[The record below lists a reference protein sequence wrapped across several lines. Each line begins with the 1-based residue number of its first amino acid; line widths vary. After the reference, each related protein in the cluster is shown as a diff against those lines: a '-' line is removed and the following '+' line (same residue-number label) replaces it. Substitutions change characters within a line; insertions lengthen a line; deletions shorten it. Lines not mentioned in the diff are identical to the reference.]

1 MSRFKA
7 LSVVSLSGGIVLFCL
22 YQLSQSDF
30 PTILWVRSL
39 QVPFVERL
47 GDVGS
52 RLGDG
57 LTLVILCVGLWGF
70 GYLRKK
76 KAWQRAGIDGLVAH
90 ALAGIATQTL
100 KHLIGRPRPR
110 FTHQDTFQY
119 GPSWQ
124 EGLEAFPSGHA
135 AASFAVATVLTR
147 YFPEWRGL
155 WYGFAL
161 FVGVAR
167 VVRGSHFPTD
177 VLGGAVL
184 GFLIG
189 YAWARALREWRVNI
203 VQALPKTLPF
213 VIGAC
218 ALFRITF
225 SHPGP
230 DDVASG
236 PFWTGLLL
244 FVLGL
249 GARWRMA
256 WKQSGNVPQSVSRT
270 LCANVVIALGMAI
283 STQAL
288 WVVVVT
294 FLACVAWWL
303 NEQSS
308 PKRVETTRLLHETWL
323 TSALVIMMMTLH
335 GLHGAVP

>member
-7 LSVVSLSGGIVLFCL
+7 LSVVFLSGGVVLLCL
-22 YQLSQSDF
+22 YQLSQLDF
-30 PTILWVRSL
+30 PTILLVRSL
-39 QVPFVERL
+39 QEPFVERL
-47 GDVGS
+47 GNVGS
-52 RLGDG
+52 LLGDG
-57 LTLVILCVGLWGF
+57 LTLVILCVGLGGF
-70 GYLRKK
+70 GYLWKK
-76 KAWQRAGIDGLVAH
+76 KTWQRAGIDGLVAH
-90 ALAGIATQTL
+90 ALAGMATQIL

-110 FTHQDTFQY
+110 FTHQDAFQY

-147 YFPEWRGL
+147 YFPGWRGL
-155 WYGFAL
+155 WYGCAL

-184 GFLIG
+184 GFLVG
-189 YAWARALREWRVNI
+189 YVWARALKEWRVNS
-203 VQALPKTLPF
+203 VQALRQTLPF
-213 VIGAC
+213 VIGGC
-218 ALFRITF
+218 ALFWIAF

-230 DDVASG
+230 SDVASG
-236 PFWTGLLL
+236 LFWTGLLL

-256 WKQSGNVPQSVSRT
+256 WKRSGDVPLSVSQT
-270 LCANVVIALGMAI
+270 LFANIVIALGMAI
-283 STQAL
+283 STQTL

-303 NEQSS
+303 NEQSY
-308 PKRVETTRLLHETWL
+308 PKRGETVRWLHETWL
-323 TSALVIMMMTLH
+323 TSALVVMMVTLH
-335 GLHGAVP
+335 GLHGVVP